1 MNRNEYR
8 IRELQLII
16 SALKGSHPKEAEKY
30 EKELRNLLDVENNP
44 TQLDT
49 Y

>member
-16 SALKGSHPKEAEKY
+16 SALKESHPEAAEKY
-30 EKELRNLLDVENNP
+30 EKELKNLLDIENNP
-44 TQLDT
+44 TQLDE